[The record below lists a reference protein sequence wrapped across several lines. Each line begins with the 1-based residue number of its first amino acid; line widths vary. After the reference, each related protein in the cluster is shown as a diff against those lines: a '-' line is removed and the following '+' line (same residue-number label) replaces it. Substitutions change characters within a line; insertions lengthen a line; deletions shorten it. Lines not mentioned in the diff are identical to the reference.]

1 MGRARWIV
9 AAMVG
14 MWSGMMAI
22 ASAEGRPL
30 KQLPSDLVR
39 WSMSW
44 TEVPK
49 QMVNVGEEYG
59 PVAAVT
65 WGPVQGA
72 ASMVQSATTE
82 LWGIMKADK
91 QARRSA
97 AAPRR
102 STGSALVRYEF

>member
-1 MGRARWIV
+1 MRRAYAGAV
-9 AAMVG
+9 
-14 MWSGMMAI
+14 MATVWLATMAT

-30 KQLPSDLVR
+30 KQLPADVAR

-49 QMVNVGEEYG
+49 QMVEVGQEYG
-59 PVAAVT
+59 PIAAVT

-72 ASMVQSATTE
+72 ASLIGSTTKE
-82 LWGIMKADK
+82 LWDIMKADK

-97 AAPRR
+97 SAPRR